1 MFDNVISSFRF
12 LVNLCI
18 IFVIFLVLFTIVYWS
33 LPDTLMQRVSTYLQ
47 IITVFILLL
56 TSMVNIIT
64 FRNQLDDRKR
74 SLYVQYSNMAQ
85 NEINDIDK
93 MFMNNQL
100 LDRLYFEMYSNVPH
114 VKEIAKL
121 RQPIIVTPELLKH
134 EHHMASII
142 FQKIADVYFCE
153 QLDSVPFED
162 GVEWVNSFKS
172 WLRSPILRSHWNYM
186 KHEHHP
192 AVCRFVD
199 SLLTQQ

>member
-85 NEINDIDK
+85 NEINDTFD
-93 MFMNNQL
+93 F
-100 LDRLYFEMYSNVPH
+100 
-114 VKEIAKL
+114 
-121 RQPIIVTPELLKH
+121 II
-134 EHHMASII
+134 
-142 FQKIADVYFCE
+142 
-153 QLDSVPFED
+153 
-162 GVEWVNSFKS
+162 N
-172 WLRSPILRSHWNYM
+172 
-186 KHEHHP
+186 
-192 AVCRFVD
+192 
-199 SLLTQQ
+199 